1 VDAAEAA
8 RALDDDRVGRG
19 GNGHGMAQSVLMWT
33 GRWWITSSTGSAVLT

>member
-1 VDAAEAA
+1 MDRPYTLILGVDAAEAA

-33 GRWWITSSTGSAVLT
+33 GR